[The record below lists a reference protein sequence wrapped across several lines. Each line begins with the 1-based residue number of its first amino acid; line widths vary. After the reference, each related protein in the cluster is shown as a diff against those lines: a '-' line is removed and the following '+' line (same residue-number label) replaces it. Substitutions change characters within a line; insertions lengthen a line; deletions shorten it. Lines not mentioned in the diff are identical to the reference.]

1 MLLEVIVLSVADARA
16 AEAGGAD
23 RLEVVREIDR
33 DGLTPAL
40 DLVRAIAAETRL
52 PLRAM
57 VRERADFEPGEPDQL
72 AILRRAVADFSELR
86 LDGVVL
92 GFAREGKI
100 DFDAIDAVL
109 AEARGTAVTLHRAFD
124 TVSDPIATIGSVRTR
139 PQINR
144 ILTNGGPG
152 DWARRSRRIEEYCQA
167 AGRGLTILAG
177 GGLDEAA
184 VRQLARSG
192 IIGEVHVG
200 RAARVDNLSTAPVCA
215 DRVRRLREAAG

>member
-33 DGLTPAL
+33 DGLTPAF
-40 DLVRAIAAETRL
+40 DLVRAITVETRL

-57 VRERADFEPGEPDQL
+57 IRERDDFESGRPDQL
-72 AILRRAVADFSELR
+72 AILRRAVVDFSELC

-92 GFAREGKI
+92 GFARDGRI

-109 AEARGTAVTLHRAFD
+109 SGARGIAVTLHRAFD
-124 TVSDPIATIGSVRTR
+124 TVSDPVATIESVRTR
-139 PQINR
+139 PQIDR

-152 DWARRSRRIEEYCQA
+152 DWARRSRRLQEYCQA
-167 AGRGLTILAG
+167 AGPGLTILAG

-184 VRQLARSG
+184 IRQLARSG
-192 IIGEVHVG
+192 VISEVHVG
-200 RAARVDNLSTAPVCA
+200 RAARVDNRPTAPVCA
-215 DRVRRLREAAG
+215 DRVRQLREAAG

>member
-33 DGLTPAL
+33 DGLTPAS
-40 DLVRAIAAETRL
+40 DLIRAIAAETRL

-57 VRERADFEPGEPDQL
+57 VRERDDFELGGPDQL
-72 AILRRAVADFSELR
+72 AILRRAVVAFSDLH

-92 GFAREGKI
+92 GFAREAKI

-109 AEARGTAVTLHRAFD
+109 SAARGIAVTLHRAFD
-124 TVSDPIATIGSVRTR
+124 TVSDPIATIESVRTR
-139 PQINR
+139 PQIDR

-152 DWARRSRRIEEYCQA
+152 DWARRSRRFEEYCQA
-167 AGRGLTILAG
+167 AGPGLTVLAG
-177 GGLDEAA
+177 GGLDETAIQ
-184 VRQLARSG
+184 QLARSG
-192 IIGEVHVG
+192 VIGEVHVG
-200 RAARVDNLSTAPVCA
+200 RAARVDNLPAAPVCA
-215 DRVRRLREAAG
+215 DRVRRLREAAR